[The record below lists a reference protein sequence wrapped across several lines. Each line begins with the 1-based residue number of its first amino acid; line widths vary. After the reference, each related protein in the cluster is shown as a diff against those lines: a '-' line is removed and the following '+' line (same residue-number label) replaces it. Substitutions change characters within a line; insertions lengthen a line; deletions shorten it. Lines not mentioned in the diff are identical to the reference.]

1 MEPEFIILDELA
13 AYVTTL
19 KNFREQ
25 DLFWYAVRSLIL
37 KARQAGIFLIFA
49 IQRPDKTTLQGS
61 LRDNMICKVSTGVF
75 TDQGYDM
82 TFPNSKNKTFIN
94 KEEIK
99 GRGYIDVGTGVP
111 IEFYSPFVPSNF
123 HFI

>member
-61 LRDNMICKVSTGVF
+61 LRDNMIFKVSTGVF